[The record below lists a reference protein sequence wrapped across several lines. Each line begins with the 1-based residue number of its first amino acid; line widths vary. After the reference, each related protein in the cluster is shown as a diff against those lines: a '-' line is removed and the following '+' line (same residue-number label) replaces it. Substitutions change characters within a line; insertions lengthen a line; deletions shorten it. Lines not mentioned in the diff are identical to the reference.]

1 MPTIEAPVQLNVEHL
16 LTAVKQLAPE
26 ELQAFM
32 KELLAWQQQN
42 AAAEEAALLAI
53 VEENSRLPDKTQRRF
68 ETLRRKLQ
76 AETATESEVAELQKL
91 WQRVEQ
97 MNVTRLEAL
106 VKLADRRGTD
116 IKTLMGEL
124 GLDKKPDVF

>member
-1 MPTIEAPVQLNVEHL
+1 MPTIEATVQLTVEHL
-16 LTAVKQLAPE
+16 LTAVKQLTPE

-32 KELLAWQQQN
+32 QQLAARRQEN
-42 AAAEEAALLAI
+42 EAAEEAALLAV
-53 VEENSRLPDKTQRRF
+53 VEENSRLPGKMQRRF

-76 AETATESEVAELQKL
+76 AETATKSEVAELQKL
-91 WQRVEQ
+91 WRRVEQ

-124 GLDKKPDVF
+124 GLDKKPGVF